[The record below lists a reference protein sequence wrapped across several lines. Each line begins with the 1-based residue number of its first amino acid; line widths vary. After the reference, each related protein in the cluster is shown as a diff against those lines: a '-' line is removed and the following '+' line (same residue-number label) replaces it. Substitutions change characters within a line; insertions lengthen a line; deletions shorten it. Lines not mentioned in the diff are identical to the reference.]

1 MELALT
7 KTRQYNDDKD
17 KAVQEGD
24 TALIMSPRSGHLAV
38 ARLLFEA
45 GADKGKAVQ

>member
-1 MELALT
+1 MMVTQLLCGAGA
-7 KTRQYNDDKD
+7 DKD
-17 KAVQEGD
+17 KAVQEDD